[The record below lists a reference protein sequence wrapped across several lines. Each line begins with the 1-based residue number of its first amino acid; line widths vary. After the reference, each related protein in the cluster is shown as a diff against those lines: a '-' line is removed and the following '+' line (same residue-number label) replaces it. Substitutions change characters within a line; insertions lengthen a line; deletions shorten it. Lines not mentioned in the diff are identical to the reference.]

1 MVTIDGNICSNPQ
14 ISNFSLITCT
24 VPATTA
30 LSNSQVTVS
39 AIDGSSTVN
48 AASQFT
54 YNVTGTPTITSIS
67 PNVVTMSGGQL
78 TIVGTLFTTSSIV
91 VLIGTTS
98 ATVVNSST
106 TQIVATLPS
115 LAPGLYPVFV
125 STANGYARPS
135 FQIEY
140 RFYVQAISPQ
150 VGSLY
155 GGTDVYVQG
164 EGFDNST
171 TVNFTSNSIEIP
183 CNVLSVQ
190 STQIHCQ
197 TTSAAPQVNI
207 TSNGVDPTYGAGF
220 AWSPQYATVQQGA
233 IVTWQWG
240 SSALLSSINYKV
252 QQVANGYGTQALP
265 GGFDSGNAS
274 TSGKRQKKLTHST
287 LTNQNISYFV

>member
-1 MVTIDGNICSNPQ
+1 MVTVDGDTCSNPQ
-14 ISNFSLITCT
+14 ISNFSSITCI
-24 VPATTA
+24 VPPTTA
-30 LSNSQVTVS
+30 LTNRQVTVS
-39 AIDGSSTVN
+39 VIDGSSTVN
-48 AASQFT
+48 ASSQFT
-54 YNVTGTPTITSIS
+54 YNVTNTPTITSIS

-78 TIVGTLFTTSSIV
+78 TIIGTLFGTSSIV

-98 ATVVNSST
+98 ATIVTSST
-106 TQIVATLPS
+106 TQIVVTLPS

-125 STANGYARPS
+125 STANGFARPS

-140 RFYVQAISPQ
+140 RFYVQAVSPQ

-171 TVNFTSNSIEIP
+171 TVNFTSNSIEVP
-183 CNVLSVQ
+183 CNVVSFQ

-207 TSNGVDPTYGAGF
+207 TSNGVDPVYGAGF

-233 IVTWQWG
+233 IVNWQWG

-252 QQVANGYGTQALP
+252 QQVANGYATQALP
-265 GGFDSGNAS
+265 GGFDSGAAS
-274 TSGKRQKKLTHST
+274 SSGKRER
-287 LTNQNISYFV
+287 TNI